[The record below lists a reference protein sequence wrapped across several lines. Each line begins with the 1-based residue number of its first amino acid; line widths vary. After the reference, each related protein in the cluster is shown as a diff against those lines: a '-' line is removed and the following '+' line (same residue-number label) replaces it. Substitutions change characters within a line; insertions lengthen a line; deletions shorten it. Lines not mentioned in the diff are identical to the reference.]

1 MSLSRREILRA
12 AGAMVAAWPL
22 GELANLP
29 IGRRSREAMAA
40 SLPSFQP
47 GDVPDLVL
55 LNARVLTLDAA
66 GRTAEALAVKQGRI
80 LAVGDTATIR
90 RLAGPGTKQLD
101 LAGLTV
107 IPGFYDSHNH
117 IRTTGLNFSAVDLSG
132 ARSVGDVLAAI
143 AARVAITPAGEWV
156 VASSRWHESQLRE
169 ARFPTRTE
177 LDGVAPNHPV
187 WIPRGGHNRVVNSQ
201 AFSRAGIARDTANPP
216 GGTYVRDPATGEL
229 SGHIIGAAAFGRIGR
244 LLPRTTRAQE
254 ADALR
259 AAVKAYHAA
268 GITSVIDPGLPA
280 DELGGFQTLWAGG
293 ELTVRINA
301 MLRVFPGTTK
311 AEVDRALDGIRQL
324 AFTTGFGDQ
333 WLRLSGIK
341 FTADG
346 GVETSYLREPYAFT
360 DDPSSPRGKPH
371 ASPENILAVCTLASQ
386 LGWQMGVHCVGDA
399 GIDQVLDAY
408 AAVHTTSPL
417 PGKRWTLIH
426 MMRARPEHFPRA
438 KAMGLVITA
447 QQPLM
452 YALGAGFAKYWG
464 PARAAECEPLRAYL
478 DSGLPVGAGSDS
490 PVTPYQPL
498 LGLWSSVTRETEL
511 AGVQGPEWAIPMADA
526 LRWYTRGSAYAA
538 FEEDLK
544 GTLELGKLADLVALS
559 VDPLTA
565 TPAEVRDAKVLL
577 TMVGGRIVHDGGVS
591 RSEIPPAPR
600 EARGFAVPEGCHC
613 AGDGGNVD
621 RLTT

>member
-1 MSLSRREILRA
+1 MGLSRREMLTA
-12 AGAMVAAWPL
+12 VGAMVAAWPV
-22 GELANLP
+22 GELGRLL
-29 IGRRSREAMAA
+29 IGRRSRLAMAA
-40 SLPSFQP
+40 TLPPFQP

-55 LNARVLTLDAA
+55 LNARVRTLDAA
-66 GRTAEALAVKQGRI
+66 GQTAEAIAVKHGRI
-80 LAVGDTATIR
+80 LSVGDTATVR
-90 RLAGPGTKQLD
+90 RLAGPGTKQHD

-117 IRTTGLNFSAVDLSG
+117 IRTTGLNFSAVDLSS
-132 ARSVGDVLAAI
+132 ARSVADVLAAI
-143 AARVAITPAGEWV
+143 GARVAVTPAGAWI

-169 ARFPTRTE
+169 GRFPTRTE
-177 LDGVAPNHPV
+177 LDQVAPNHPV
-187 WIPRGGHNRVVNSQ
+187 WIPRGGHNRVVNTQ
-201 AFSRAGIARDTANPP
+201 ALTRGGITRDTANPP

-229 SGHIIGAAAFGRIGR
+229 TGHIIGAPAFGRIAR
-244 LLPRTTRAQE
+244 LLPRPTRAQE
-254 ADALR
+254 AEALR
-259 AAVKAYHAA
+259 AAIKAYHAA

-280 DELGGFQTLWAGG
+280 DELGGFQPLWANG
-293 ELTVRINA
+293 ELTVRVNA

-311 AEVDRALDGIRQL
+311 ADADRALDSVRSL

-346 GVETSYLREPYAFT
+346 GVETSYLREPYAYT

-371 ASPENILAVCTLASQ
+371 ASPENMLAVCTLASQ

-408 AAVHTTSPL
+408 AGVHATSSL
-417 PGKRWTLIH
+417 PGKRWTLLH
-426 MMRARPEHFPRA
+426 MMRARPEHFARA
-438 KAMGLVITA
+438 REMGLVITA

-452 YALGAGFAKYWG
+452 YALGAGFVKYWG

-478 DSGLPVGAGSDS
+478 DSGLPVGGGSDS
-490 PVTPYQPL
+490 PVAPYQPL
-498 LGLWSSVTRETEL
+498 TGLWSSVTRETEL

-544 GTLELGKLADLVALS
+544 GTLEAGKLADLVALS

-565 TPAEVRDAKVLL
+565 TPTEVRDAKVLL
-577 TMVGGRIVHDGGVS
+577 TMVGGRIVHDGGPS
-591 RSEIPPAPR
+591 RSEPPLAPR
-600 EARGFAVPEGCHC
+600 EARGFAIPDSCHC
-613 AGDGGNVD
+613 AEHA
-621 RLTT
+621 